1 MTRSKPRMAMEM
13 SFVRIRRW
21 WVSQSQPPLMVS
33 SSTPR
38 ASRSCRSMASTFTA
52 PKSFSSTQ
60 TLTPCPAHHAA
71 YLRRKVV
78 FPAPRNPVIKSTCT
92 IFRPSVGFFFRCQ
105 YKRTRPDC
113 QTQKRPFPDL
123 GKGRSAA
130 MLGVPY
136 RNSTLPSSMW
146 YIAPT
151 TRRPVSSSMLWM
163 HRLFSI
169 SCTLCRTLR
178 QLAL

>member
-33 SSTPR
+33 SSTPC
-38 ASRSCRSMASTFTA
+38 ASRSCRSMTSTSHRAEVVFQRTDSDA
-52 PKSFSSTQ
+52 PVRR
-60 TLTPCPAHHAA
+60 HHAT

-78 FPAPRNPVIKSTCT
+78 FPAPENPVIKSTCT

-113 QTQKRPFPDL
+113 QTEKTALSRS
-123 GKGRSAA
+123 GKGPFRRNAGSSLQEFDAAVLDVVHRTDDPQARSPPRCY
-130 MLGVPY
+130 G
-136 RNSTLPSSMW
+136 
-146 YIAPT
+146 
-151 TRRPVSSSMLWM
+151 
-163 HRLFSI
+163 
-169 SCTLCRTLR
+169 CTGSFRSPAHC
-178 QLAL
+178 AGH

>member
-33 SSTPR
+33 SSTPC

-113 QTQKRPFPDL
+113 QTEEKALSRCGKGPFLPQCSDVTGIRRCRPRCGTSHRRPAGPFPPQCY
-123 GKGRSAA
+123 GCTGSFRSPAHCA
-130 MLGVPY
+130 G
-136 RNSTLPSSMW
+136 
-146 YIAPT
+146 
-151 TRRPVSSSMLWM
+151 
-163 HRLFSI
+163 H
-169 SCTLCRTLR
+169 
-178 QLAL
+178 